1 MLDISRSDL
10 VAGVAGS
17 GTMGRGIVQVL
28 AQCGA
33 RTVVYDAQA
42 GAADK
47 AKASIAQA
55 LGRLAEKGRL
65 TASEV
70 QSALGRI
77 EIAASLEGLAPCH
90 LVIEAIVEDLQEKR
104 KLFAALEAIV
114 SDDCI
119 LASNTSSLSV
129 TAMAASCKRPGR
141 VAGY

>member
-28 AQCGA
+28 AQCGV
-33 RTVVYDAQA
+33 RTVVYDAQP

-65 TASEV
+65 TASDV

-77 EIAASLEGLAPCH
+77 EIAESLGGLARCH
-90 LVIEAIVEDLQEKR
+90 LVIEAIVEELREKR

-129 TAMAASCKRPGR
+129 TAMAASCKRP
-141 VAGY
+141 A